1 MLSLVGN
8 LAVYFLSLY
17 LALTVGNQ
25 DRILWI
31 LLIPLIVITALAGA
45 RLYMLQHDTGHLSLF
60 SGKRSNEIAGYIL
73 SPFTVTPFRVMQYNH
88 NLHHTYVGNLDAR
101 DKGEIH
107 TMTFQEWKT
116 ATPWQRTYYRLYRNP
131 FVMIP
136 LGGFITYF
144 IRYRWPKNTL
154 LVGVWGVLI
163 HNALLLGYAA
173 LIFVGFGWT
182 GVLIHLATIFAASQL
197 GVFLVYLQHNFED
210 TYWDRKP
217 SLDFERASLRGS
229 SCLDFG
235 WVFDEIVANITKH
248 DIHHLNASIPCYRL
262 RQCHRDLA
270 DDFELR
276 SIGLR
281 EALASFRLKLWD
293 ESQGKLVPF
302 PKL

>member
-1 MLSLVGN
+1 MAG
-8 LAVYFLSLY
+8 
-17 LALTVGNQ
+17 TQ
-25 DRILWI
+25 DNIPWI
-31 LLIPLIVITALAGA
+31 LLFPSTIVTALAGV

-60 SGKRSNEIAGYIL
+60 SSQRANVIAGYAL

-88 NLHHTYVGNLDAR
+88 NQHHTYVGNLDAR

-107 TMTFQEWKT
+107 TMTYHEWKT
-116 ATPWQRTYYRLYRNP
+116 ATYWQRWYYRIYRNP

-136 LGGFITYF
+136 VGGFFTYF
-144 IRYRWPKNTL
+144 IRYRWPKSTIK
-154 LVGVWGVLI
+154 VGVWGVLI
-163 HNALLLGYAA
+163 HNAMLFSFAAIIYAA
-173 LIFVGFGWT
+173 FGWK
-182 GVLIHLATIFAASQL
+182 GIFIHLTSIFIAGQL

-217 SLDFERASLRGS
+217 ALDFERASLRGS

-248 DIHHLNASIPCYRL
+248 DIHHLNASIPSYRL
-262 RQCHRDLA
+262 RDCHRDLR

-293 ESQGKLVPF
+293 EDRGKLVPF
-302 PKL
+302 PTS